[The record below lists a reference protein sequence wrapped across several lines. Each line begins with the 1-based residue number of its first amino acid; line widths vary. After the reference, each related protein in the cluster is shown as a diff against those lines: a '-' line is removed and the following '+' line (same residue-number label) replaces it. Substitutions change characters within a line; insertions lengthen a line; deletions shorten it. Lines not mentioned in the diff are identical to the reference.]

1 MVISNAALWIIA
13 VSMAI
18 EAVIVVA
25 VLFFIV
31 FILLKIRAEQKGF
44 SERIKR
50 ELWMSDLKKIP
61 GLAND
66 ILENVGDVT
75 NSIKESV
82 QNANKSFDK
91 AAHIAGEIDSLL
103 QSLLESV
110 ENINILVK
118 NSANDLKNSIE
129 KKSSDIYI
137 VTKAVV
143 NVAKNMLRRKNVR

>member
-13 VSMAI
+13 VSIAVEAI
-18 EAVIVVA
+18 IVVA
-25 VLFFIV
+25 VLVFII
-31 FILLKIRAEQKGF
+31 FILLKIRAEQKSF
-44 SERIKR
+44 SERIKS

-91 AAHIAGEIDSLL
+91 ASHVVGEIDSLL
-103 QSLLESV
+103 QSLIESV